1 MIGHGLGVG
10 VHTYDPSTQE
20 QEDQEFKVG
29 LPHMKPLKRAEGK
42 TTMNENV
49 GAGEV
54 GSDLFYH
61 PEDQSSDPSIH
72 VRNQSFW
79 EKPIVSALRVRVSA

>member
-1 MIGHGLGVG
+1 MIGRGLGVG

-42 TTMNENV
+42 TTMKENM
-49 GAGEV
+49 GEERLAQTC
-54 GSDLFYH
+54 STT
-61 PEDQSSDPSIH
+61 P
-72 VRNQSFW
+72 RT
-79 EKPIVSALRVRVSA
+79 RVQTPASMQ